1 MEILYKPL
9 GTLLQWLSTLFG
21 GNFAAAVFFFTLLI
35 NLVMLP
41 LTIKSQ
47 KSSANQA
54 RIKPKLEALKK
65 KCGDDKVKYNQEM
78 QELYQRENVS
88 AAGGCLPMLIRLG
101 VMLGVYEVITGP
113 LRYLAGIDA
122 SIVNDALFAAKDAGL
137 IATTARNEISLV
149 TLIEKGAIELAGVD
163 LRALQEINFGLF
175 GLDLTETPHF
185 AFNIFSGA
193 FQPIWLIPITSFV
206 TAILASLINMA
217 MQKKTNPDAPNMAGM
232 MLMMPIMSLV
242 IAFSVPGAVGFYWA
256 VSNIVST
263 GIQAVVQVFYS
274 PAKIIARE
282 QLSAVMLKNK
292 KEQDTI
298 KKINS

>member
-9 GTLLQWLSTLFG
+9 GMVLQWFSTLFG
-21 GNFAAAVFFFTLLI
+21 GNFAGAVFFFTLLI

-88 AAGGCLPMLIRLG
+88 TTGGCLPMIIRL
-101 VMLGVYEVITGP
+101 VIMFGVYEVITSP
-113 LRYLAGIDA
+113 LRYLAGVDA
-122 SIVNDALFAAKDAGL
+122 SIISDALATVKDMGYAITRGD
-137 IATTARNEISLV
+137 IQLV
-149 TLIEKGAIELAGVD
+149 SLIETGAVELSGID
-163 LRALQEINFGLF
+163 LSALHTVSFDLF
-175 GLDLTETPHF
+175 GLDLTETPKF

-193 FQPIWLIPITSFV
+193 FQPIWLIPIASFV
-206 TAILASLINMA
+206 TSIVSSVISMA

-232 MLMMPIMSLV
+232 MLTMPIMSLV

-256 VSNIVST
+256 VSNLIST
-263 GIQAVVQVFYS
+263 GIQTVVQLFYS

-282 QLSAVMLKNK
+282 QLSAMMLKDK
-292 KEQDTI
+292 KEKETI
-298 KKINS
+298 KKTNS

>member
-9 GTLLQWLSTLFG
+9 GMVLQWFSTLFG
-21 GNFAAAVFFFTLLI
+21 GNFAGAVFFFTLLI
-35 NLVMLP
+35 NLIMLP

-88 AAGGCLPMLIRLG
+88 TTGGCLPMIIRL
-101 VMLGVYEVITGP
+101 VIMFGVYEVITSP
-113 LRYLAGIDA
+113 LRYLAGVDA
-122 SIVNDALFAAKDAGL
+122 SIISDALATVKDMGYAITRGD
-137 IATTARNEISLV
+137 IQLV
-149 TLIEKGAIELAGVD
+149 SLIETGAVELSGID
-163 LRALQEINFGLF
+163 LSALHSVSFDLF
-175 GLDLTETPHF
+175 GLDLTETPKF

-193 FQPIWLIPITSFV
+193 FQPIWLIPIASFV
-206 TAILASLINMA
+206 TSIVSSVISMA

-232 MLMMPIMSLV
+232 MLTMPIMSLV

-256 VSNIVST
+256 VSNLIST
-263 GIQAVVQVFYS
+263 GIQTVVQLFYS

-282 QLSAVMLKNK
+282 QLSAMMLKDK
-292 KEQDTI
+292 KEKETI
-298 KKINS
+298 KKTNS

>member
-9 GTLLQWLSTLFG
+9 GMVLQWFSTLFG
-21 GNFAAAVFFFTLLI
+21 GNFAGAVFFFTLLI
-35 NLVMLP
+35 NLIMLP

-54 RIKPKLEALKK
+54 RIKPKLDALKK

-88 AAGGCLPMLIRLG
+88 ATGGCLPMIIRLLI
-101 VMLGVYEVITGP
+101 MFGVYEVITSP
-113 LRYLAGIDA
+113 LRYLAGVDA
-122 SIVNDALFAAKDAGL
+122 SIISDALATVKDMGYAITRGD
-137 IATTARNEISLV
+137 IQLV
-149 TLIEKGAIELAGVD
+149 SLIETGAVELSGID
-163 LRALQEINFGLF
+163 LSSLHSVSFDLF
-175 GLDLTETPHF
+175 GLDLTETPKF

-193 FQPIWLIPITSFV
+193 FQPIWLIPIASFV
-206 TAILASLINMA
+206 TSIVSSVISMA

-232 MLMMPIMSLV
+232 MLTMPIMSLV

-256 VSNIVST
+256 VSNLIST
-263 GIQAVVQVFYS
+263 GIQTVVQLFYS

-282 QLSAVMLKNK
+282 QLSAMMLKDK
-292 KEQDTI
+292 KEKETI
-298 KKINS
+298 KKTNS

>member
-9 GTLLQWLSTLFG
+9 GMLLQWLSTLFS

-47 KSSANQA
+47 KSTANQA

-88 AAGGCLPMLIRLG
+88 AAGGCLPMIIRLAI
-101 VMLGVYEVITGP
+101 MFGVYEVITSP
-113 LRYLAGIDA
+113 LRYLAGVDA
-122 SIVNDALFAAKDAGL
+122 SIISDALFAAKDAGL
-137 IATTARNEISLV
+137 IATTVRNEISLV
-149 TLIEKGAIELAGVD
+149 TLIESGAIELAGVD
-163 LRALQEINFGLF
+163 LGALPNINFSLF
-175 GLDLTETPHF
+175 GLNLTETPKF

-193 FQPIWLIPITSFV
+193 FKPIWLIPIASFI
-206 TAILASLINMA
+206 TAILSSVISMA
-217 MQKKTNPDAPNMAGM
+217 MQKKINPEAPNMAGM

-256 VSNIVST
+256 VSNLVST
-263 GIQAVVQVFYS
+263 GIQTLVQLFYS

-282 QLSAVMLKNK
+282 QLNAVITKNK
-292 KEQDTI
+292 KEQEII
-298 KKINS
+298 KKSNS

>member
-9 GTLLQWLSTLFG
+9 GMVLQWFSTLFG
-21 GNFAAAVFFFTLLI
+21 GNFAGAVFFFTLLI
-35 NLVMLP
+35 NLIMLP

-54 RIKPKLEALKK
+54 RIKPKLDALKK

-88 AAGGCLPMLIRLG
+88 ATGGCLPMIIRLLI
-101 VMLGVYEVITGP
+101 MFGVYEVITSP
-113 LRYLAGIDA
+113 LRYLAGVDA
-122 SIVNDALFAAKDAGL
+122 SIISDALATVKDMGYD
-137 IATTARNEISLV
+137 ITRGDIQLV
-149 TLIEKGAIELAGVD
+149 SLIETGAVELSGID
-163 LRALQEINFGLF
+163 LSALHTVSFDLF
-175 GLDLTETPHF
+175 GLDLTETPKF

-193 FQPIWLIPITSFV
+193 FQPIWLIPIASFV
-206 TAILASLINMA
+206 TSIVSSVISMA

-232 MLMMPIMSLV
+232 MLTMPIMSLV

-256 VSNIVST
+256 VSNLIST
-263 GIQAVVQVFYS
+263 GIQTVVQLFYS

-282 QLSAVMLKNK
+282 QLSAMMLKDK
-292 KEQDTI
+292 KEKETI
-298 KKINS
+298 KKTNS

>member
-9 GTLLQWLSTLFG
+9 GMVLQWFSTLFG
-21 GNFAAAVFFFTLLI
+21 GNFAGAVFFFTLLI
-35 NLVMLP
+35 NLIMLP

-54 RIKPKLEALKK
+54 RIKPKLDALKK

-88 AAGGCLPMLIRLG
+88 TTGGCLPMIIRL
-101 VMLGVYEVITGP
+101 VIMFGVYEVITSP
-113 LRYLAGIDA
+113 LRYLAGVDA
-122 SIVNDALFAAKDAGL
+122 SIISDALATVKDMGYAITRGD
-137 IATTARNEISLV
+137 IQLV
-149 TLIEKGAIELAGVD
+149 SLIETGAVELSGID
-163 LRALQEINFGLF
+163 LSSLHSVSFDLF
-175 GLDLTETPHF
+175 GLDLTETPKF

-193 FQPIWLIPITSFV
+193 FQPIWLIPIASFV
-206 TAILASLINMA
+206 TSIVSSVISMA

-232 MLMMPIMSLV
+232 MLTMPIMSLV

-256 VSNIVST
+256 VSNLIST
-263 GIQAVVQVFYS
+263 GIQTVVQLFYS

-282 QLSAVMLKNK
+282 QLSAMMLKDK
-292 KEQDTI
+292 KEKETI
-298 KKINS
+298 KKTNS

>member
-9 GTLLQWLSTLFG
+9 GMVLQWFSTLFG

-47 KSSANQA
+47 KSTANQA

-88 AAGGCLPMLIRLG
+88 AAGGCLPMIIRL
-101 VMLGVYEVITGP
+101 VIMFGVYEVITGP

-137 IATTARNEISLV
+137 IASTTRNEISLV
-149 TLIEKGAIELAGVD
+149 TLIESGAIELAGVD
-163 LRALQEINFGLF
+163 LSALQNINFGLF

-185 AFNIFSGA
+185 AFNIFNGA
-193 FQPIWLIPITSFV
+193 FKPIWLIPIASFV
-206 TAILASLINMA
+206 TAILSSIINMA
-217 MQKKTNPDAPNMAGM
+217 MQKKSNPDAPNMAGM

-256 VSNIVST
+256 VSNLVST
-263 GIQAVVQVFYS
+263 GIQTVVQFFYS

-282 QLSAVMLKNK
+282 QISSMMLKNK
-292 KEQDTI
+292 KEQETI
-298 KKINS
+298 KKTNA

>member
-9 GTLLQWLSTLFG
+9 GMVLQWFSTLFG
-21 GNFAAAVFFFTLLI
+21 GNFAGAVFFFTLLI

-54 RIKPKLEALKK
+54 RIKPKLDALKK

-88 AAGGCLPMLIRLG
+88 TTGGCLPMIIRL
-101 VMLGVYEVITGP
+101 VIMFGVYEVITSP
-113 LRYLAGIDA
+113 LRYLAGVDA
-122 SIVNDALFAAKDAGL
+122 SIISDALATVKDMGYAITRGD
-137 IATTARNEISLV
+137 IQLV
-149 TLIEKGAIELAGVD
+149 SLIETGAVELSGID
-163 LRALQEINFGLF
+163 LSALHSVSFDLF
-175 GLDLTETPHF
+175 GLDLTETPKF

-193 FQPIWLIPITSFV
+193 FQPIWLIPIASFV
-206 TAILASLINMA
+206 TSIVSSVISMA

-232 MLMMPIMSLV
+232 MLTMPIMSLV

-256 VSNIVST
+256 VSNLIST
-263 GIQAVVQVFYS
+263 GIQTVVQLFYS

-282 QLSAVMLKNK
+282 QLSAMMLKDK
-292 KEQDTI
+292 KEKETI
-298 KKINS
+298 KKTNS

>member
-9 GTLLQWLSTLFG
+9 GMVLQWLSTLFG

-88 AAGGCLPMLIRLG
+88 AAGGCLPLAIRLF
-101 VMLGVYEVITGP
+101 VMLGVYEVITSP

-122 SIVNDALFAAKDAGL
+122 SIISDALAAVKDMGYAITRGD
-137 IATTARNEISLV
+137 IQLV
-149 TLIEKGAIELAGVD
+149 SLIETGAVELSGID
-163 LRALQEINFGLF
+163 LSSLHSVSFGLF
-175 GLDLTETPHF
+175 GLDLTETPVF
-185 AFNIFSGA
+185 NWNIFGGA
-193 FQPIWLIPITSFV
+193 FKPIWLIPIASFV
-206 TAILASLINMA
+206 TAIVSSLISMA

-256 VSNIVST
+256 VSNLIST

-282 QLSAVMLKNK
+282 QLTAMITKNK
-292 KEQDTI
+292 KEQETI
-298 KKINS
+298 KKSNS

>member
-9 GTLLQWLSTLFG
+9 GMVLQWFSTLFG
-21 GNFAAAVFFFTLLI
+21 GNFAGAVFFFTLLI
-35 NLVMLP
+35 NLIMLP

-54 RIKPKLEALKK
+54 IIKPKLDALKK

-88 AAGGCLPMLIRLG
+88 TTGGCLPMIIRL
-101 VMLGVYEVITGP
+101 VIMFGVYEVITSP
-113 LRYLAGIDA
+113 LRYLAGVDA
-122 SIVNDALFAAKDAGL
+122 SIISDALATVKDMGYAITRGD
-137 IATTARNEISLV
+137 IQLV
-149 TLIEKGAIELAGVD
+149 SLIETGAVELSGID
-163 LRALQEINFGLF
+163 LSALHSVSFDLF
-175 GLDLTETPHF
+175 GLDLTETPKF

-193 FQPIWLIPITSFV
+193 FQPIWLIPIASFV
-206 TAILASLINMA
+206 TSIVSSVISMA

-232 MLMMPIMSLV
+232 MLTMPIMSLV

-256 VSNIVST
+256 VSNLIST
-263 GIQAVVQVFYS
+263 GIQTVVQLFYS

-282 QLSAVMLKNK
+282 QLSAMMLKDK
-292 KEQDTI
+292 KEKETI
-298 KKINS
+298 KKTNS

>member
-9 GTLLQWLSTLFG
+9 GMVLQWFSTLFG
-21 GNFAAAVFFFTLLI
+21 GNFAGAVFFFTLLI
-35 NLVMLP
+35 NLIMLP

-54 RIKPKLEALKK
+54 RIKPKLDALKK

-88 AAGGCLPMLIRLG
+88 TTGGCLPMIIRLLI
-101 VMLGVYEVITGP
+101 MFGVYEVITSP
-113 LRYLAGIDA
+113 LRYLAGVDA
-122 SIVNDALFAAKDAGL
+122 SIISDALATVKDMGYAITRGD
-137 IATTARNEISLV
+137 IQLV
-149 TLIEKGAIELAGVD
+149 SLIETGAVELSGID
-163 LRALQEINFGLF
+163 LSSLHSVSFDLF
-175 GLDLTETPHF
+175 GLDLTETPKF

-193 FQPIWLIPITSFV
+193 FQPIWLIPIASFV
-206 TAILASLINMA
+206 TSIVSSVISMA

-232 MLMMPIMSLV
+232 MLTMPIMSLV

-256 VSNIVST
+256 VSNLIST
-263 GIQAVVQVFYS
+263 GIQTVVQLFYS

-282 QLSAVMLKNK
+282 QLSAMMLKDK
-292 KEQDTI
+292 KEKETI
-298 KKINS
+298 KKTNS

>member
-9 GTLLQWLSTLFG
+9 GMVLQWFSTLFG
-21 GNFAAAVFFFTLLI
+21 GNFAGAVFFFTLLI

-88 AAGGCLPMLIRLG
+88 AAGGCLPMIIRL
-101 VMLGVYEVITGP
+101 VIMFGVYEVITSP
-113 LRYLAGIDA
+113 LRYLAGVDS
-122 SIVNDALFAAKDAGL
+122 SIISDALVAVKDLGYAITRGD
-137 IATTARNEISLV
+137 IQLV
-149 TLIEKGAIELAGVD
+149 SLIETGAVELSGID
-163 LRALQEINFGLF
+163 LTTLHSISFDLF
-175 GLDLTETPHF
+175 GLDLTETPKF

-193 FQPIWLIPITSFV
+193 FQPIWLIPIASFV
-206 TAILASLINMA
+206 TAILSSVISMA
-217 MQKKTNPDAPNMAGM
+217 MQKKSNPEAPNMAGM

-256 VSNIVST
+256 ISNLIST
-263 GIQAVVQVFYS
+263 AIQTVVQLFYS

-282 QLSAVMLKNK
+282 QLSAMVVKNK
-292 KEQDTI
+292 KEQETI
-298 KKINS
+298 NKSNS

>member
-9 GTLLQWLSTLFG
+9 GMVLQWFSTLFG
-21 GNFAAAVFFFTLLI
+21 GNFAGAVFFFTLLI
-35 NLVMLP
+35 NLIMLP

-54 RIKPKLEALKK
+54 RIKPKLDALKK

-88 AAGGCLPMLIRLG
+88 TTGGCLPMIIRL
-101 VMLGVYEVITGP
+101 VIMFGVYEVITSP
-113 LRYLAGIDA
+113 LRYLAGVDA
-122 SIVNDALFAAKDAGL
+122 SIISDALATVKDMGYAITRGD
-137 IATTARNEISLV
+137 IQLV
-149 TLIEKGAIELAGVD
+149 SLIETGAVELSGID
-163 LRALQEINFGLF
+163 LSALHSVSFDLF
-175 GLDLTETPHF
+175 GLDLTETPKF

-193 FQPIWLIPITSFV
+193 FQPIWLIPIASFV
-206 TAILASLINMA
+206 TSIVSSVISMA

-232 MLMMPIMSLV
+232 MLTMPIMSLV

-256 VSNIVST
+256 VSNLIST
-263 GIQAVVQVFYS
+263 GIQTVVQLFYS

-282 QLSAVMLKNK
+282 QLSAMMLKNK
-292 KEQDTI
+292 KEQETI
-298 KKINS
+298 KKTNS

>member
-1 MEILYKPL
+1 MEIIYKPL
-9 GTLLQWLSTLFG
+9 GMILQWFSTLFG

-47 KSSANQA
+47 KSTANQA

-88 AAGGCLPMLIRLG
+88 AAGGCLPMIIRL
-101 VMLGVYEVITGP
+101 VIMFGVYEVITGP

-137 IATTARNEISLV
+137 IATTARNEIGLV
-149 TLIEKGAIELAGVD
+149 TLIESGAIELAGVD
-163 LRALQEINFGLF
+163 ISALQNINFGLF

-193 FQPIWLIPITSFV
+193 FKPIWLIPIASFI
-206 TAILASLINMA
+206 TAILSSVISMA
-217 MQKKTNPDAPNMAGM
+217 MQKKSNPDAPNMAGM
-232 MLMMPIMSLV
+232 MLTMPIMSLV

-256 VSNIVST
+256 VSNLVST
-263 GIQAVVQVFYS
+263 GIQTVVQLFYS

-282 QLSAVMLKNK
+282 QISSVMLKNK
-292 KEQDTI
+292 KEQETI
-298 KKINS
+298 KKTNS